1 MMTWLR
7 GCLLTVLVLTTG
19 VVEASRFEIN
29 PQLSWQ
35 KLGGWLDYCQQSGD
49 IQVASINQCQFN
61 ATPQQ
66 KLASGFSQQTHWLR
80 FELANPTSQTV
91 ERWLEVGHPRLQQIR
106 LVKQDNLGVL
116 YSFETGQNIPLN
128 QRPIVAQRLLLP
140 IQLAAYETATYYL
153 AVSSETRIDLSLT
166 LWQLDR
172 YFSQESRN
180 QVIQALAMG
189 GLLLAVV
196 FSLIIFVQW
205 REWAT
210 LWLALSFTA
219 EILLDASYTGLL
231 SAYFWPAD
239 MAFDIHLHAM
249 FAAAT
254 MVFFLGFVRVF
265 LATRVTYPKVDWI
278 ILLLMLL
285 MLIAGVSAF
294 WVGYGTPIKL
304 IALLALTSM
313 LLSSGLFYLA
323 WRDGSGPAGYLLVG
337 YLLLVGMICYRTFM
351 ALGWLPALPLEAMGF
366 SWYFLLIAP
375 TALIAVTKRYDAIK
389 QDLIRTESEREAY
402 AYFLTS
408 MSHELRSPVGRILT
422 QAKSLDVQSSQQLQQ
437 QNVGSI
443 RQASQ
448 DLLAMI
454 DDILDYARTRAGK
467 VQLHIEP
474 FSLTAFMA
482 SVVEEVMP
490 QTEAAANRL
499 VWRLNGVGTNDWVRA
514 DERRLRQVTVNLLSN
529 ANRYCHHGVVR
540 FEIEVMDEDESH
552 CQVRLS
558 VTDTGVGI
566 EAEDMAL
573 IFKPFERIGALRS
586 KVDGVGIGLSVC
598 QELVGLM
605 GGRID
610 VTSEP
615 NKGSEFIVT
624 LRLEKEVAARQLP
637 MIDLAQLSR
646 PAEEALARL
655 KNYAEL
661 GSITDIEH
669 WLAQMQQQA
678 PEHAVF
684 YAQVQTALQT
694 LNLPLLKWLSS

>member
-1 MMTWLR
+1 MNHWR
-7 GCLLTVLVLTTG
+7 AFLLTLLLFISG
-19 VVEASRFEIN
+19 ALQAASFDIQ
-29 PQLSWQ
+29 PQLSSQ
-35 KLGGWLDYCQQSGD
+35 KLTGEWDYCQQSGVID
-49 IQVASINQCQFN
+49 LASISQCQFSP
-61 ATPQQ
+61 TPQH
-66 KLASGFSQQTHWLR
+66 KLHSGFSPQTHWLR
-80 FELANPTSQTV
+80 FELTNPTSQQLN
-91 ERWLEVGHPRLQQIR
+91 RLLEVGHPRLQYIR
-106 LVKQDNLGVL
+106 LVKQDKLGGL
-116 YSFETGQNIPLN
+116 HAFETGQNIPLN
-128 QRPIVAQRLLLP
+128 QRPVIAQRLLVP
-140 IQLAAYETATYYL
+140 IQLAAHETATFYV
-153 AVSSETRIDLSLT
+153 AVSSETRIDLSLR
-166 LWQLDR
+166 LWEFNS
-172 YFSQESRN
+172 YFAQESRN

-189 GLLLAVV
+189 GLLLAVI
-196 FSLIIFVQW
+196 FSFIIFVQW

-210 LWLALSFTA
+210 LWLALSFSA

-239 MAFDIHLHAM
+239 VAFDIHLHAF

-254 MVFFLGFVRVF
+254 ITFFLGFVRVF
-265 LATRVTYPKVDWI
+265 LATRVAYPKVDWL
-278 ILLLMLL
+278 ILLLMSL
-285 MLIAGVSAF
+285 MLIVGLSAF